1 MKIKPRKKDF
11 KEWKK
16 LIDKIEKAKE
26 EVKIGIA
33 GKYFSTGDFILS
45 DSYLSVIEA
54 IKHSAYFHGRKPII
68 EWLNVEEFEK
78 AENLPKLSQYDG
90 IIIPG
95 GFGNRGVEGKIAAIK
110 YCRENKI
117 PFLGICYGMQ
127 LMVVEFARHI
137 AGLKEAHT
145 TEVNPKTPYKVID
158 ILPEQKKKWPRK
170 ITAVP

>member
-1 MKIKPRKKDF
+1 M
-11 KEWKK
+11 
-16 LIDKIEKAKE
+16 
-26 EVKIGIA
+26 
-33 GKYFSTGDFILS
+33 
-45 DSYLSVIEA
+45 
-54 IKHSAYFHGRKPII
+54 
-68 EWLNVEEFEK
+68 EEFEK

-145 TEVNPKTPYKVID
+145 TEVNPKTPYNVID
-158 ILPEQKKKWPRK
+158 ILPEQKEKMAQKNYGGSMRLGAYDANIKKGTIAYSAYKKTKFPKDIATATKSILILSKTIGRK
-170 ITAVP
+170 RDCFFRPIRQ